1 MNCKNVVPSSP
12 RLVGDQRNGGEMN
25 CKMLCDVRRLSSSP
39 RLVGDQPSAP
49 LLVEPEVRDAE
60 AGDDPCGQDGTRN
73 AEVGV
78 EHE

>member
-49 LLVEPEVRDAE
+49 LLVDVAT
-60 AGDDPCGQDGTRN
+60 AAHSQATLVTRLLQRL
-73 AEVGV
+73 ARCREG
-78 EHE
+78 